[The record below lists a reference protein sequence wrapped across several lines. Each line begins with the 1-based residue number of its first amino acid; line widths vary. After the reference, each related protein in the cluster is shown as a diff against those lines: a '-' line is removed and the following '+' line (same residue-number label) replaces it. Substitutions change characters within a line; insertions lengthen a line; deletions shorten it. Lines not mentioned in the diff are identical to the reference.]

1 MKVLL
6 DTDIGNDIDD
16 AVALAYLLRRPGC
29 DLIGITTVT
38 GQAQKR
44 AALCE
49 VVCRA
54 AGREDIPI
62 HCGRETPLA
71 HGPGQPNPVQYE
83 AIHDLPHRLDR
94 PLNAAVDFQ
103 RRIIRDNPGEIT
115 LLSIGPFSNLAIL
128 FALDPEIP
136 SLLGGLVSMAG
147 SFFPGAPEREWNCM
161 VDPTACAMVYAAD
174 RTDHRSIGLD
184 VTMQCQLSPI
194 EVRDRFIGEPLAT
207 VARLAEVWF
216 KNGGDKLTF
225 HDPLAAALLFEPNLC
240 TFESGKVKVD
250 HSGRTQFIPPED
262 LASSSDQVAK
272 TVDRDRFFREF
283 FAVFE
288 A

>member
-16 AVALAYLLRRPGC
+16 AVALAYLLRKPMC
-29 DLIGITTVT
+29 DLVGITTVT

-49 VVCRA
+49 VVCRS

-71 HGPGQPNPVQYE
+71 HGPGQPIPAQYE
-83 AIHDLPHRLDR
+83 AIQDLAHRLDR
-94 PLNAAVDFQ
+94 PLNSAVDFQ
-103 RRIIRDNPGEIT
+103 RQLIRDNPGEIT

-136 SLLGGLVSMAG
+136 SLLGGLVCMAG
-147 SFFPGAPEREWNCM
+147 SFFPGAPEREWNCL

-174 RTDHRSIGLD
+174 RVRHRSIGLD
-184 VTMQCQLSPI
+184 VTMRCSMSPN
-194 EVRDRFIGEPLAT
+194 EVRERFVGEPLAT
-207 VARLAEVWF
+207 VACLAEVWF
-216 KNGGDKLTF
+216 RNSSDKLTF
-225 HDPLAAALLFEPNLC
+225 HDPLAAAVLFEPNLC
-240 TFESGKVKVD
+240 TYETGKVKVD
-250 HSGRTQFIPPED
+250 HEGGTLFIPSDDSAGSP
-262 LASSSDQVAK
+262 DQVAK
-272 TVDRDRFFREF
+272 TVDRDGFFSEF
-283 FAVFE
+283 FSVFE